1 MINPKANSTQ
11 TSSEVWK
18 IPRTLEEWTKNDVCT
33 VKLKMLGE
41 LVRYHLDNDG
51 ARPRTAAESG
61 RDLVHHPMHKELNSS
76 PEKPDKIL
84 IYTAFPESNTII
96 KDVGGPFPIT
106 AHYAEAD
113 RTLTSTGR
121 F

>member
-1 MINPKANSTQ
+1 MEAC
-11 TSSEVWK
+11 ECLA
-18 IPRTLEEWTKNDVCT
+18 PRPDRISK
-33 VKLKMLGE
+33 K
-41 LVRYHLDNDG
+41 
-51 ARPRTAAESG
+51 AESG